1 MNFKEFI
8 DKTNI
13 AIQNNNKNEELLNRD
28 NKFLRANLI
37 LKLLQNL
44 SVYLKF
50 FEFKNDIIF
59 EKNDPFIIIDNLK
72 FKLNHVFYLK
82 NSGIPKISEVNNT
95 LSFLKKFNIYP
106 NNIIDL
112 GACWGEYSLF
122 LANEFSNSNIF
133 SVEGSSKN
141 YKVLLSNLS
150 HNFAVS
156 KLIKPFNIII
166 SNHNGNEKITNEI
179 GTMNAVKENTAA
191 NNNMNYI
198 EVTSNTLSNFCKNK
212 IIKNIDFI
220 KIDIEGSE
228 LKLLDDLLTLPIN
241 SIQIELIN
249 YNSIKEN
256 IAFIK
261 ALSNKYNFVN
271 YHNQKEE
278 SLDKMIKTIEN
289 ILKTKSTIDMFLIKK

>member
-13 AIQNNNKNEELLNRD
+13 AIQNNNKNEELLNRN

-50 FEFKNDIIF
+50 FDFKNDIIF

-82 NSGIPKISEVNNT
+82 NSGIPKISEVKNT
-95 LSFLKKFNIYP
+95 LLFLKKFNIYP

-141 YKVLLSNLS
+141 YEVLLSNLS

-179 GTMNAVKENTAA
+179 GTMNAVKDNTAA